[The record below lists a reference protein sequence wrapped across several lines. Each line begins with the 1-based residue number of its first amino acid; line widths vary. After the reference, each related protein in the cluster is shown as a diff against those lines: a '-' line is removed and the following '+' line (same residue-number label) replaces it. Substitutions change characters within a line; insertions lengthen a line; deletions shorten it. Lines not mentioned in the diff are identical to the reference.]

1 MWNKTKG
8 LIQKLPNLEN
18 RKYLYTFLIIGVVIL
33 FTLAYS
39 LVSSVLFV
47 LDNNTSD
54 NKNLLIRAKTLIDE

>member
-39 LVSSVLFV
+39 LVSSVLLV